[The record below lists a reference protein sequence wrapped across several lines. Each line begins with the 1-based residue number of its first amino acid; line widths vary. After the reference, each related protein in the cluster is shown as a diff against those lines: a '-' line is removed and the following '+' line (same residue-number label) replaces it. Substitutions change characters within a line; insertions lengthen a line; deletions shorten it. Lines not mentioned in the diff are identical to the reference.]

1 MNTTRHDNW
10 PMDIYEL
17 TPRFINQKSFYH
29 KAKVWRIGDTLHL
42 YSYETNVCDIESDGV
57 IHLRNLY
64 SQTTTRHIKDFLKQ
78 NEHRFIDNPK
88 YAALISSNYNTKE
101 LRKIITK

>member
-1 MNTTRHDNW
+1 MNLNRNSW
-10 PMDIYEL
+10 PIDAYDL
-17 TPRFINQKSFYH
+17 TPHFINQKSFYR
-29 KAKVWRIGDTLHL
+29 KAKVWRIGNTVKL

-57 IHLRNLY
+57 IHLRGLY

-78 NEHRFIDNPK
+78 NEYRFASNPR
-88 YAALISSNYNTKE
+88 YEALISSNYNTKE